1 MNIRELS
8 EQLEP
13 YIIERRRFYH
23 AIPELSGEEVETT
36 NAIAADLRAMG
47 LQPQLFKKYHG
58 LTAEIQGAEPGK
70 TLILRA
76 DIDALPGDETTG
88 LPFASHNGHMHACGH
103 DCHIAMQ
110 LGAARILSEHRDLFK
125 GTVRLLFQ
133 PGEET
138 SMGAYW
144 SLEEGALE
152 GADAI
157 YGTHIWGTRPAG
169 TIDVTAG
176 LRMAASNGFRI
187 TLKGVT
193 AHGSAPHLGAD
204 AVTAA
209 ASLILQLQMIASRFN
224 NAVEPVVLT
233 VGTIHGGTMYN
244 SIPEKVVMEGSVRH
258 FRKDKS
264 IEEEMRRII
273 ACTASA
279 MKVDYEFDY
288 RYLNY
293 PVDNSNADLN
303 AIAANAVVDMY
314 GHAALLHDPMMM
326 SSEDFSIFMREI
338 PGVFTF
344 IGTRNPALG
353 LTATN
358 HQTNFTCDESVL
370 KMGSALAARFAVD
383 YLKQGARVNP

>member
-23 AIPELSGEEVETT
+23 AIPELSGEEIETT
-36 NAIAADLRAMG
+36 KAIAADLRTMG
-47 LQPQLFKKYHG
+47 LEPKLFAKHHG
-58 LTAEIQGAEPGK
+58 LTAEIQGAKAGK

-88 LPFASHNGHMHACGH
+88 LPFAAHNGRMHACGH

-110 LGAARILSEHRDLFK
+110 LGAARILSEHRDLFN

-133 PGEET
+133 PGEEI
-138 SMGAYW
+138 SMGAAW
-144 SLEEGALE
+144 CLEEGALK

-169 TIDVTAG
+169 TVDVTAG
-176 LRMAASNGFRI
+176 LRMAANNGFRI
-187 TLKGVT
+187 MLKGVT

-209 ASLILQLQMIASRFN
+209 ASLIMQLQMVSSRFN
-224 NAVEPVVLT
+224 NAVEPMVLT
-233 VGTIHGGTMYN
+233 VGTIHGGNMYN
-244 SIPEKVVMEGSVRH
+244 SIPEKVVMEGTVRH
-258 FRKDKS
+258 FRKDKA

-273 ACTASA
+273 AGTASA

-288 RYLNY
+288 QYLNF
-293 PVDNSNADLN
+293 PIDNCNAALN
-303 AIAANAVVDMY
+303 AIASQAVTELY
-314 GHAALLHDPMMM
+314 GQEALLHDPLMM

-370 KMGSALAARFAVD
+370 KMGSALAAQFAVD
-383 YLKQGARVNP
+383 YLK